1 MKPMIINGMEISFN
15 ERPKHKSVT
24 AARGIMTRE
33 LMKLL
38 DVSDID
44 PTKGVSDALNTMIV
58 ENPELAS
65 HISALQSELE
75 LDQTIMLST
84 ELQYSTLQEL
94 KEEMYADEFIKLY
107 EKSMEALGG
116 KSAED
121 FFAIY
126 PTSTSLDPSSLAR
139 M

>member
-1 MKPMIINGMEISFN
+1 MNINGCEINFN

-44 PTKGVSDALNTMIV
+44 PTKGVSDALNKMIV
-58 ENPELAS
+58 EDPELAS

-75 LDQTIMLST
+75 IDQTIMLST

-94 KEEMYADEFIKLY
+94 KEEMYADEFIELH

-121 FFAIY
+121 FFSIY
-126 PTSTSLDPSSLAR
+126 PTSTNFQRSQVQEL
-139 M
+139 